1 MSIYSYTAYTPEGE
15 LKKGSQ
21 ISSNKADLHMILESQ
36 GLTVVSI
43 EEEQLTNKKKA
54 VSFSFGKIKL
64 GDLVMMMK
72 QLAVMIRAGID
83 MGEAISILQV
93 QSLSKRVR
101 NTMGEVLKSVEG
113 GLTLAGSLAEHPK
126 DFPDIIINMVRAGEM
141 GGHLEENLDRLAI
154 QLEKDYE
161 VKRKVRDAM
170 IYPGVIVSVAV
181 ILGIVM
187 SLFVLPKLVKLFDS
201 FSMELPITTKI
212 IIWFSAFMQKYGIIV
227 IVGMFIAVIGLRIAA
242 KTKYVKPYIHRIILT
257 LPFVSKVSRSFN
269 LARFTRTLGTLL
281 KSGIPI
287 VEALKITA
295 HTVENVQYRQKL
307 EMIAREAQKGISLSD
322 LLKAHEGGVASFP
335 PIITRMTGVGE
346 KTGKLEEVLLYV
358 AEFYEEEVSS
368 FTKNLTVIIEPVIL
382 IAIAIGIGVMVISI
396 IYPIYQFT
404 GQMGK

>member
-113 GLTLAGSLAEHPK
+113 GLTLAGALAEHPK

-201 FSMELPITTKI
+201 FSME
-212 IIWFSAFMQKYGIIV
+212 
-227 IVGMFIAVIGLRIAA
+227 
-242 KTKYVKPYIHRIILT
+242 
-257 LPFVSKVSRSFN
+257 
-269 LARFTRTLGTLL
+269 
-281 KSGIPI
+281 
-287 VEALKITA
+287 
-295 HTVENVQYRQKL
+295 
-307 EMIAREAQKGISLSD
+307 
-322 LLKAHEGGVASFP
+322 
-335 PIITRMTGVGE
+335 
-346 KTGKLEEVLLYV
+346 
-358 AEFYEEEVSS
+358 
-368 FTKNLTVIIEPVIL
+368 
-382 IAIAIGIGVMVISI
+382 
-396 IYPIYQFT
+396 
-404 GQMGK
+404 

>member
-21 ISSNKADLHMILESQ
+21 ITSNKADLHMILESQ

-43 EEEQLTNKKKA
+43 EEEKLTQKKQL
-54 VSFSFGKIKL
+54 SFSFGKIKL
-64 GDLVMMMK
+64 GDLVMMIK
-72 QLAVMIRAGID
+72 QLSVMIRAGID

-101 NTMGEVLKSVEG
+101 NVMGEILKSVEG
-113 GLTLAGSLAEHPK
+113 GLTLAGALAEHPK

-170 IYPGVIVSVAV
+170 IYPGVIVSVAL

-227 IVGMFIAVIGLRIAA
+227 IVGMFIAFIGLRIAA

-257 LPFVSKVSRSFN
+257 MPFVSKVSRSFN

-295 HTVENVQYRQKL
+295 HTVENAVYRKKL

-322 LLKAHEGGVASFP
+322 LLKAHEGGPASF
-335 PIITRMTGVGE
+335 
-346 KTGKLEEVLLYV
+346 
-358 AEFYEEEVSS
+358 
-368 FTKNLTVIIEPVIL
+368 
-382 IAIAIGIGVMVISI
+382 
-396 IYPIYQFT
+396 
-404 GQMGK
+404 

>member
-43 EEEQLTNKKKA
+43 EEEKLAQKKQI
-54 VSFSFGKIKL
+54 SFSFGKIKL
-64 GDLVMMMK
+64 AD
-72 QLAVMIRAGID
+72 
-83 MGEAISILQV
+83 
-93 QSLSKRVR
+93 
-101 NTMGEVLKSVEG
+101 
-113 GLTLAGSLAEHPK
+113 HPR

-212 IIWFSAFMQKYGIIV
+212 IIWFSAFMQKYGILV
-227 IVGMFIAVIGLRIAA
+227 IVGSFLLFIGLNIAA
-242 KTKYVKPYIHRIILT
+242 KTKYVKPYIHRILLT
-257 LPFVSKVSRSFN
+257 LPFVSKVSR
-269 LARFTRTLGTLL
+269 
-281 KSGIPI
+281 
-287 VEALKITA
+287 
-295 HTVENVQYRQKL
+295 
-307 EMIAREAQKGISLSD
+307 
-322 LLKAHEGGVASFP
+322 
-335 PIITRMTGVGE
+335 
-346 KTGKLEEVLLYV
+346 
-358 AEFYEEEVSS
+358 
-368 FTKNLTVIIEPVIL
+368 
-382 IAIAIGIGVMVISI
+382 
-396 IYPIYQFT
+396 
-404 GQMGK
+404 